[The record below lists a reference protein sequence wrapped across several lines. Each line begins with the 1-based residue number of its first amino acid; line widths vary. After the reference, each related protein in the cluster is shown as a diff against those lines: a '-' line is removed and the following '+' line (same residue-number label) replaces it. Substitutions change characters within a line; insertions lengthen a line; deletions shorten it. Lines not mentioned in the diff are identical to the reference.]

1 MLCFLCILFLP
12 IWFLDCSL
20 IGAVGFLKRWWPFLK
35 DMSCHHPSA
44 HSMRTLPAPWSLPS
58 FSELS
63 VSIFLGVLGYTSSET
78 ASTPIWKLLPR
89 RIGKGQ
95 RDIQCHIPAMLFVL
109 LLKWC
114 SKFELAL
121 CRLGSWR
128 APHSFS
134 IFLGVS
140 RKKPLTR
147 LLAALVSGMVLS
159 SAEAASSSTSN
170 GAWML
175 WFALQSTLQP
185 GFCILVDTAHA
196 VKTNTLE
203 NVEFLFSMDVR
214 RGKKKGDVKISSI
227 KNPRCM

>member
-1 MLCFLCILFLP
+1 M
-12 IWFLDCSL
+12 
-20 IGAVGFLKRWWPFLK
+20 
-35 DMSCHHPSA
+35 
-44 HSMRTLPAPWSLPS
+44 
-58 FSELS
+58 
-63 VSIFLGVLGYTSSET
+63 
-78 ASTPIWKLLPR
+78 
-89 RIGKGQ
+89 
-95 RDIQCHIPAMLFVL
+95 
-109 LLKWC
+109 
-114 SKFELAL
+114 
-121 CRLGSWR
+121 
-128 APHSFS
+128 
-134 IFLGVS
+134 GVS